1 MSFSTEVRSMAM
13 RQNPYGDVRAVLC
26 ETNPALRSGLQAALY
41 GKGLREVMVCKDVTS
56 LATTLHDDLIDLVVC
71 DVNLPG
77 LDFCDMAQRLRQNAY
92 GRNPFTLLIATLS
105 DASVNEVRRMINAG
119 VDRVLRKPVPMNVI
133 MDHIDALVDARKP
146 FVATEGYVGPTRRA
160 APRKDESWEE
170 LVPVPNTLRSKIVE
184 KTNDDRLQM
193 MVEEGW
199 AKLEEMKAFSS
210 TASINRLIN
219 RILAHYDGNGSA
231 ETLRTDLNR
240 LVAVSRNLMRRSRGS
255 ADHIVGLT
263 SSLISV
269 TVQIAQ
275 SPQAPQRVHLQL
287 LAKLGEVI
295 RRTISAK
302 QESIEVIQKIA
313 ETVERFSG
321 PAPGERLN

>member
-1 MSFSTEVRSMAM
+1 MLM

-26 ETNPALRSGLQAALY
+26 ETNPALRSGLQAALF
-41 GKGLREVMVCKDVTS
+41 GKGLRELVICKDANV
-56 LATTLHDDLIDLVVC
+56 LATTLHEDLIDLVVC

-77 LDFCDMAQRLRQNAY
+77 LDFCDMAQRLRQNAF
-92 GRNPFTLLIATLS
+92 GRNPFTMLIATLS

-133 MDHIDALVDARKP
+133 MDHLDALVESRKP

-160 APRKDESWEE
+160 APRSDESWDE

-184 KTNDDRLQM
+184 KANDDRLQIL
-193 MVEEGW
+193 VEEGW
-199 AKLEEMKAFSS
+199 AKLEERKAFSS

-219 RILAHYDGNGSA
+219 RILAHYDTNGSMS
-231 ETLRTDLNR
+231 TLRTDLNR

-255 ADHIVGLT
+255 ADHIAGLA

-287 LAKLGEVI
+287 LAKLGEVMK
-295 RRTISAK
+295 RMFSAK
-302 QESIEVIQKIA
+302 QDSIEVIQQIA
-313 ETVERFSG
+313 ETIERFSG